1 MSATD
6 SSSYWGPHGATAV
19 FPAVEADLFVD
30 AVVIGGGMT
39 GATTAYLLKKAGLT
53 VALVERDRCGHGDT
67 GHTSAHL
74 TAITDGRFP
83 ELVRSFGRDHAEA
96 IWDAGFAAIAE
107 IARIVEEEHIDCD
120 FTWVPGYLTERF
132 DATDERGAAELQ
144 DIAEVTAQSG
154 FDAAFV
160 PAVPTL
166 ELAGVRFDGQARFNP
181 ITYLSALLQLVAGNG
196 SHVFEQSPVDAV
208 TDDPLTVKVGA
219 HTISTSFVVVATH
232 VPIIGKTNVL
242 KATLLQTDLYPYSSY
257 VLAAR
262 IEKGA
267 WPDALI
273 WDLSEPY
280 HYIRLEPHSA
290 HDVVIFGG
298 EDHKTGQ
305 VKDTAERPDR
315 LESLLHRFL
324 PEAVVTRAW
333 SGQVIETRDGIP
345 YIGETSPRQF
355 VITGFG
361 GNGITFGTL
370 GALMARDA
378 AMGSP
383 NPWAALFDVGRTRVV
398 QGLWDY
404 LKENKDYPYYMIRD
418 RFAGAQGRSLR
429 AVPAGEGRIIDL
441 RGDRVAASRDAK
453 GRLSVLS
460 PVCPHMGCMVA
471 WNTAESTW
479 DCPCHG
485 SRFSAT
491 GDVMS
496 GPAEQGLS
504 VYSRR
509 DVEERS

>member
-1 MSATD
+1 MTSTD
-6 SSSYWGPHGATAV
+6 YTSYWGPNDAAAG
-19 FPAVEADLFVD
+19 FPAVDADLSVD

-39 GATTAYLLKKAGLT
+39 GATAAYMLKKAGLT

-83 ELVRSFGRDHAEA
+83 ELVRSHGRDHAEA

-120 FTWVPGYLTERF
+120 FTWVAGYLTERL
-132 DATDERGAAELQ
+132 DAPDERGAAELRE
-144 DIAEVTAQSG
+144 IAEVAARSG
-154 FDAAFV
+154 FDAEFV

-166 ELAGVRFDGQARFNP
+166 GLAGVRFESQARFNP
-181 ITYLSALLQLVAGNG
+181 IRYLSALLQRVAGNG
-196 SHVFEQSPVDAV
+196 SHVFEQSAVDAV
-208 TDDPLTVKVGA
+208 IDDPLEVKVGA

-232 VPIIGKTNVL
+232 VPIIGKTNL
-242 KATLLQTDLYPYSSY
+242 LRATLLQTDLYLYSSY

-262 IEKGA
+262 VEKGS

-280 HYIRLEPHSA
+280 HYVRLEPHPR

-315 LESLLHRFL
+315 LGSLLHRWL
-324 PEAVVTRAW
+324 PDAVVTRAW
-333 SGQVIETRDGIP
+333 SGQVIETRDGLP

-370 GALMARDA
+370 GGMMARDA
-378 AMGSP
+378 ATGRP
-383 NPWAALFDVGRTRVV
+383 NPWATLFDVGRTSVAK
-398 QGLWDY
+398 GLWDY

-418 RFAGAQGRSLR
+418 RFAGAEGRSLR

-441 RGDRVAASRDAK
+441 RGDRVAAYRDA
-453 GRLSVLS
+453 GGALSVLS
-460 PVCPHMGCMVA
+460 PVCPHMGCLVA
-471 WNTAESTW
+471 WNAAESTW

-496 GPAEQGLS
+496 GPAEKGLS
-504 VYSRR
+504 AP
-509 DVEERS
+509 